1 MKEIAVVY
9 ESKVLIHRL
18 VLTVA
23 HLSKFYPLSDVNPI
37 LFTFQPIVFG

>member
-9 ESKVLIHRL
+9 ESKALIHRL

-23 HLSKFYPLSDVNPI
+23 HLSKFNLLPDLDPNV
-37 LFTFQPIVFG
+37 